1 MRLRRDQPRARSHR
15 RRTTNVVLA
24 LSVISLGFVG
34 SGSNELALAASSAT
48 LRLQTVAKGDG
59 PVGFALHP
67 DGTNYVVE
75 QRGKFRPLRGAKFGS
90 DALDVS
96 DEIADGNE
104 QGFLNAVFS
113 NDGDWLYVDLTNT
126 DGDTEIRAYP
136 FAEGIADVS
145 ADRLLM
151 KIAQPYSN
159 HNGGALVV
167 DGDGVLWIGMGDGGS
182 AGDPGNRAQNLK
194 SHLGKILRI
203 IPTPTETKPY
213 KIPEGN
219 IDAKRGKPEIWAYG
233 LRNPWR
239 IDIDESTKSVWIGDV
254 GQGDREEVDYV
265 PLSTPNPNFGWRKRE
280 GTRAYEGGPKPK
292 GAIDPVF
299 DYSHNS
305 DACSVTG
312 GVVYRGSD
320 IPSLVG
326 TYLFADFCDG
336 KIRTLKPSSLGGK
349 VANGS
354 TGLTLKSASSFGVDK
369 SGEVYVVST
378 NGTIA
383 KIVAG

>member
-1 MRLRRDQPRARSHR
+1 MAAVATFMLA
-15 RRTTNVVLA
+15 TATMVVGGWSDSA
-24 LSVISLGFVG
+24 P
-34 SGSNELALAASSAT
+34 AASSSK
-48 LRLQTVAKGDG
+48 LRLQTVVKADG

-75 QRGKFRPLRGAKFGS
+75 QSGKLRPLRGTKLGD

-96 DEIADGNE
+96 DEVSDGNE

-113 NDGDWLYVDLTNT
+113 NDGTWLYVDLTNT

-136 FAEGIADVS
+136 FAEGVADVS

-159 HNGGALVV
+159 HNGGALAV
-167 DGDGVLWIGMGDGGS
+167 DADGVLWIGMGDGGA
-182 AGDPGNRAQNLK
+182 AGDPENRAQNLK

-203 IPTPTETKPY
+203 IPTPTESRPY
-213 KIPEGN
+213 KIPDGN
-219 IDAKRGKPEIWAYG
+219 LDPKRGKPEIWAYG

-239 IDIDESTKSVWIGDV
+239 FSIDETTKSIWIGDV
-254 GQGDREEVDYV
+254 GQGDREEINLI
-265 PLSTPNPNFGWRKRE
+265 PLNTPTPNFGWKKRE
-280 GTRAYEGGPKPK
+280 GTRAYEGGSKPK

-305 DACSVTG
+305 GGCSVTG
-312 GVVYRGSD
+312 GVVYQGSA

-349 VANGS
+349 VASGS
-354 TGLTLKSASSFGVDK
+354 TGLTLKSASGFGVDK

-383 KIVAG
+383 RIVAA